1 MGIQEWFFFHPETET
16 EKKGGTQGPY
26 QKERIFY
33 VLSFQPSIFP
43 GGQLLLVSERGM
55 IWRAKEAE
63 IGWNL
68 KQDARDE
75 TDHFLKFQC
84 NQAANMN

>member
-16 EKKGGTQGPY
+16 EKKGGNPGPIP
-26 QKERIFY
+26 KGKDF
-33 VLSFQPSIFP
+33 VLSFQPSIFQ
-43 GGQLLLVSERGM
+43 GGQLLVSERGM

-75 TDHFLKFQC
+75 TDHFLKLQS
-84 NQAANMN
+84 NQATNIN